1 MLPPVTLVE
10 STVPL
15 FIKSTAFEV
24 VVLVCGF
31 INART
36 VPPDTVVE
44 KSYDGVNS
52 EIPSVGYSA
61 TFDKRIC
68 P

>member
-1 MLPPVTLVE
+1 MLPPVTRVDR
-10 STVPL
+10 TVPL
-15 FIKSTAFEV
+15 PVKSTAFEV

-44 KSYDGVNS
+44 KS
-52 EIPSVGYSA
+52 
-61 TFDKRIC
+61 
-68 P
+68 